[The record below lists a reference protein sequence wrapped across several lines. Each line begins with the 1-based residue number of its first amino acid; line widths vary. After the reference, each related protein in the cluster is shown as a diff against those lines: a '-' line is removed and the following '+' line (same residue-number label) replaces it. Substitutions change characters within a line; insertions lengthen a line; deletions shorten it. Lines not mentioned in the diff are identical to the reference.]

1 MRYFSPRF
9 FMQYAKQL
17 ILSCLG
23 LGGLLLCVGLFL
35 TFNAPED
42 YQQGKTVM
50 IMFIHVP
57 TAWGS
62 MLLYMLMAIA
72 ALGTLIYRHP
82 MADVVNESAGL
93 LGAALSF
100 ICLVTGSLWG
110 RPMWGTYWVWDAR
123 LTSMLI
129 LFLIYL
135 GLVVLWS
142 SSEEKLK
149 TGRMAAILTLFGA
162 INLPIIK
169 FSVEWWNTLHQPAS
183 VLRLGGP
190 RIHESLLYPLM
201 TMAFALF
208 FLFLALLFMRIENAL
223 LTRRLEAAAL
233 KKAYQE
239 GQ

>member
-1 MRYFSPRF
+1 MFSPTF
-9 FMQYAKQL
+9 FLHHASRL
-17 ILSCLG
+17 IIGSVILG
-23 LGGLLLCVGLFL
+23 FALLAVGLFL
-35 TFNAPED
+35 SFNAPED

-57 TAWGS
+57 MAWGS
-62 MLLYMLMAIA
+62 SLLYVLMSLS

-82 MADVVNESAGL
+82 MADVVNESAAL
-93 LGAALSF
+93 LGAVLSL

-123 LTSMLI
+123 LTSMLV

-135 GLVVLWS
+135 GLVVLWA
-142 SSEEKLK
+142 SSEDKLK
-149 TGRMAAILTLFGA
+149 TGRICAIFTLFGV

-183 VLRLGGP
+183 VLRVGGP

-208 FLFLALLFMRIENAL
+208 FIFLTLLFLRIRNAL
-223 LTRRLEAAAL
+223 LERRLESLAL
-233 KKAYQE
+233 KKAYGE
-239 GQ
+239 GA